1 MTALNVKDIFNDLH
15 QIPEVGF
22 QEFKTSAY
30 LADKL
35 EALGYEVTRNLGGT
49 GVVGIVKG
57 AESGPVMWLLGCISV
72 RYRICRL
79 VSFRRQYII
88 RPVLL
93 QI

>member
-35 EALGYEVTRNLGGT
+35 EALGYWKLWGMKLPA
-49 GVVGIVKG
+49 I
-57 AESGPVMWLLGCISV
+57 
-72 RYRICRL
+72 
-79 VSFRRQYII
+79 
-88 RPVLL
+88 
-93 QI
+93 

>member
-35 EALGYEVTRNLGGT
+35 EALGYEVT
-49 GVVGIVKG
+49 
-57 AESGPVMWLLGCISV
+57 
-72 RYRICRL
+72 
-79 VSFRRQYII
+79 
-88 RPVLL
+88 
-93 QI
+93 